1 MWSRRLLPRWLGRR
15 RAVDSHDIGALP
27 GAVKRTWVL
36 RIVLAGA
43 TAVLLFAA
51 ATSARGL
58 ETRETTLLPSGTTG
72 LVVVDLSLSIADQD
86 YHQVRRVLRGL
97 LEADARIGLV
107 VFSDVPYELLP
118 PGTPASELRPM
129 LRLLVPPR
137 LGTPVNPWRGTFRA
151 GTRISTALGLAQS
164 IIERDDVTN
173 ASILLVSDLE
183 TAPDDVP
190 TLVRTVDAIR
200 RSDIS
205 LRVLGLAPSSD
216 ARTIF
221 GGLLQQ
227 GEFRVASEPTP
238 GEPSESSSETTSEI
252 PFALVVLGAAF
263 FLALA
268 AHEGFA
274 GRLALPT
281 VGRARRPA

>member
-1 MWSRRLLPRWLGRR
+1 
-15 RAVDSHDIGALP
+15 
-27 GAVKRTWVL
+27 
-36 RIVLAGA
+36 
-43 TAVLLFAA
+43 
-51 ATSARGL
+51 
-58 ETRETTLLPSGTTG
+58 
-72 LVVVDLSLSIADQD
+72 
-86 YHQVRRVLRGL
+86 
-97 LEADARIGLV
+97 
-107 VFSDVPYELLP
+107 
-118 PGTPASELRPM
+118 M

-137 LGTPVNPWRGTFRA
+137 LGTPVNPWTGTFRA
-151 GTRISTALGLAQS
+151 GTRISTALALAQS
-164 IIERDDVTN
+164 IIARESVSN

-200 RSDIS
+200 RSDTS

-221 GGLLQQ
+221 EGLLQQ

-238 GEPSESSSETTSEI
+238 GELSESSREATSEI
-252 PFALVVLGAAF
+252 PFALVVFGTVF

-268 AHEGFA
+268 AHEGFV
-274 GRLALPT
+274 GRLALPA